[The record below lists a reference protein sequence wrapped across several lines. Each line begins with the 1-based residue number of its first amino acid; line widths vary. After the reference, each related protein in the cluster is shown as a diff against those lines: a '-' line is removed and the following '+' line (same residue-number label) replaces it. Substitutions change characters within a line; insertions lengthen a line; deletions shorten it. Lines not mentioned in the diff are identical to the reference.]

1 MAGRACLG
9 SGAAASSRA
18 TVSTIDDD
26 SFVAAS
32 ELNEEADAAAV
43 AVVAITVLSSCSS
56 TGQMYLC
63 RSSDSRQLP
72 NPLVLS

>member
-32 ELNEEADAAAV
+32 ELNEEADAAAAV
-43 AVVAITVLSSCSS
+43 AVVAITILSSCSS

-63 RSSDSRQLP
+63 RSTD
-72 NPLVLS
+72 